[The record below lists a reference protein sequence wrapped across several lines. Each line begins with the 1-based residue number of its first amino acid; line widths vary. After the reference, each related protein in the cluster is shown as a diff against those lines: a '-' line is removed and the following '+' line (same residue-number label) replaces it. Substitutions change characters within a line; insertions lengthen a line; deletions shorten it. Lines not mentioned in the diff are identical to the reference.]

1 MTIKN
6 ILIVDDS
13 RAEQIYLS
21 EMLAAEGF
29 LYRVASSAE
38 DAQIAIDAQRPDLIL
53 MDVVMPGQSGFQYT
67 RNLSKNPAYSEIPI
81 MLCTSKD
88 QPTDK
93 MWGLRQGARDYIVKP
108 VQKADLLAKIAALS
122 QEISST

>member
-1 MTIKN
+1 MAIKN

-21 EMLAAEGF
+21 EILASEGF
-29 LYRVASSAE
+29 LYRVAGNAE

-67 RNLSKNPAYSEIPI
+67 RTLSKNPLYSGIPI

-93 MWGLRQGARDYIVKP
+93 MWGLRQGAIDYIVKP
-108 VQKADLLAKIAALS
+108 IQRVDLLAKIATIS
-122 QEISST
+122 QTIQ

>member
-21 EMLAAEGF
+21 EILASEGF
-29 LYRVASSAE
+29 LYRVASNAE
-38 DAQIAIDAQRPDLIL
+38 EAQIAIEAQRPDLIL

-67 RNLSKNPAYSEIPI
+67 RTLSKDPVYSDIPI
-81 MLCTSKD
+81 LICSSKD

-93 MWGLRQGARDYIVKP
+93 MWGIRQGARDYIVKP
-108 VQKADLLAKIAALS
+108 VQRADLLAKIAA
-122 QEISST
+122 IANMMP

>member
-13 RAEQIYLS
+13 KVEQIYLS
-21 EMLAAEGF
+21 EILTSEGF
-29 LYRVASSAE
+29 SCRVADGAG
-38 DAQIAIDAQRPDLIL
+38 DAQIAIEAQRPDLIL

-67 RNLSKNPAYSEIPI
+67 RTLNKDPLYSDIPI

-93 MWGLRQGARDYIVKP
+93 MWGMRQGARDYIVKP
-108 VQKADLLAKIAALS
+108 VQKADLLAKILSIAQAAR
-122 QEISST
+122 

>member
-1 MTIKN
+1 MAIKN

-21 EMLAAEGF
+21 EILASEGF
-29 LYRVASSAE
+29 LYRVAGNAE

-67 RNLSKNPAYSEIPI
+67 RTLSKNPLYSGIPI

-93 MWGLRQGARDYIVKP
+93 MWGLRQGAIDYIVKP
-108 VQKADLLAKIAALS
+108 IQRVDLLTKIAAIS
-122 QEISST
+122 QTI

>member
-1 MTIKN
+1 MAIKN
-6 ILIVDDS
+6 ILIVDDF

-21 EMLAAEGF
+21 EILASEGF
-29 LYRVASSAE
+29 LYRVAGNAE

-67 RNLSKNPAYSEIPI
+67 RTLSKNPLYSGIPI

-93 MWGLRQGARDYIVKP
+93 MWGLRQGAIDYIVKP
-108 VQKADLLAKIAALS
+108 IQRVDLLTKIAAIS
-122 QEISST
+122 QTI

>member
-13 RAEQIYLS
+13 KVEQIYLS
-21 EMLAAEGF
+21 ELLTSEGF
-29 LYRVASSAE
+29 LCRVADGAS
-38 DAQIAIDAQRPDLIL
+38 DAQIAIESQRPDLIL

-67 RNLSKNPAYSEIPI
+67 RTLSKDPLYSDIPI

-93 MWGLRQGARDYIVKP
+93 MWGMRQGARDYIVKP
-108 VQKADLLAKIAALS
+108 VQKADLLAKILAIAQAAR
-122 QEISST
+122 

>member
-1 MTIKN
+1 MAIKN

-21 EMLAAEGF
+21 EILASEGF
-29 LYRVASSAE
+29 LYRVAGNADE
-38 DAQIAIDAQRPDLIL
+38 AQIAIEAQRPDLIL

-67 RNLSKNPAYSEIPI
+67 RSLSKNTLYSSIPI

-93 MWGLRQGARDYIVKP
+93 MWGLRQGAIDYIVKP
-108 VQKADLLAKIAALS
+108 ILRGELLAKIAA
-122 QEISST
+122 ISRTIQ